1 MKMKKFLSVLLVG
14 AMAMSLAA
22 CGSSSSSSSAE
33 SDAAEETS
41 EAEETEAAS
50 EETGDAEGSADGTVY
65 HVGIIQLLE
74 HDALDAATKGFEDAL
89 VELLGEDGVE
99 FDFQNAQGEETN
111 CATIATGFVAND
123 VDLIMANATAA
134 LQASS
139 AATADIP
146 ILGTSITDYATALNI
161 SDWDGTSGTNI
172 SGTSDLAPIDEQMDM
187 LVELIPDVTKV
198 GILYCSAEPNSQYQ
212 AKQAEAALDEKGIA
226 WEEYTAADS
235 NEIQTIVTNAVTSC
249 DALYVPTD
257 NTMAANVEI
266 IKNIAVPAGVPMIA
280 GEEGLCAGGVATL
293 SISYYDLGYTTG
305 KMAYEVLVNGA
316 DVSSMEIQYAPNVTK
331 EYNPT
336 ICEELGITVPDDY
349 VAIEGY

>member
-1 MKMKKFLSVLLVG
+1 MKKFLSVLLVG

>member
-1 MKMKKFLSVLLVG
+1 MKMKKLVSALLVA

-22 CGSSSSSSSAE
+22 CGQASSTAE
-33 SDAAEETS
+33 SNDASTDSA
-41 EAEETEAAS
+41 
-50 EETGDAEGSADGTVY
+50 SADGKVY
-65 HVGIIQLLE
+65 NIGIIQLVE
-74 HDALDAATKGFEDAL
+74 HVALDAATQGFEDAL
-89 VELLGEDGVE
+89 VDLLGEENVN

-111 CATIATGFVAND
+111 CATIASGFVAND

-134 LQASS
+134 LQAAS

-146 ILGTSITDYATALNI
+146 VLGTSITDYSTALNI
-161 SDWDGTSGTNI
+161 TPWEGASGINV
-172 SGTSDLAPIDEQMDM
+172 SGTSDLAPIDEQMQM
-187 LVELIPDVTKV
+187 LKELIPDVQKV
-198 GILYCSAEPNSQYQ
+198 GIVYCSSEANSDYQ
-212 AKQAEAALDEKGIA
+212 ANKAKEVLDGMGIA
-226 WEEYTAADS
+226 NEFYTAADS
-235 NEIQTIVTNAVTSC
+235 NEIQSVVTNAVSTC
-249 DALYVPTD
+249 DVLYVPTD
-257 NTMAANVEI
+257 NTMASNVEI

-316 DVSSMEIQYAPNVTK
+316 DVSTMEIEFAPNVTK

-336 ICEELGITVPDDY
+336 IAEELGITIPDDY